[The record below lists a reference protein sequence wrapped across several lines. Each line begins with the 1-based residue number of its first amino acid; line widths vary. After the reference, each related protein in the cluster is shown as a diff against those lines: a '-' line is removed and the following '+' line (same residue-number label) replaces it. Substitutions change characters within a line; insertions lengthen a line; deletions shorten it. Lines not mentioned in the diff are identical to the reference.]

1 MSESNAGSR
10 TTVLRSIGVL
20 AERPVVSEVGLPAL
34 TVTFG
39 LQVLRVLIPGLTWTL
54 GDRFDLGAVY
64 LGIAALAVFLTAFL
78 AGGLR
83 RLLGSSR
90 AIAVTAG
97 GLGLTRLL
105 MQVWWGEPLFNL
117 VLAMVGTA
125 LFVMYLP
132 IGLDES
138 QLSLDESQ
146 RRSNPAAGHF
156 VLGLLLG
163 LALDTALHSAFLTY
177 DTVWQSIW
185 PALLVTA
192 LLVVFQWL
200 LLAGGAA
207 SRSAE
212 NGPSVAPKLSTTAWL
227 FIGPFFFLQLVVL
240 QNVARLAA
248 VTGWRLPLASGWV
261 VFGQVVALAAV
272 VWLLGRQRRSL
283 WPIALVSGGVLI
295 VITLFSYPEPGWFAA
310 LTVFGGQIS
319 SALLLVMLAVTAD
332 DRRGPSGFGR
342 LVAGNGVGMIL
353 LVVLLLGY
361 YVVYQMSLPYSNTIL
376 EIVAASLMTLCV
388 LLSTAR
394 LRDRIGVSRRSWLL
408 PVLAVVLL
416 MPSLVGAVT
425 WEEPAPVSG
434 NGFPVRVMT
443 YNLHNGFNPEG
454 YLGMEALAM
463 VIEESRPD
471 IVALQEVSRGWVI
484 SGRVDMLTWL
494 SQRLDMPYVSG
505 PTADPLWGNVIL
517 SRYPIIEYENHEL
530 PPRDLFIL
538 RGFTSAM
545 IDLGDGN
552 RLRVIATHFHH
563 LEGDS
568 EVRQVQ
574 SASLVQFLDG
584 TGNTIVLGDF
594 NAGSAAPEMETLR
607 QAGLIDAAGLVDSSP
622 ADTFTSINPYQRI
635 DYVWVSADLKVS
647 RVFVPVTTASDH
659 LPVIAVIDR

>member
-1 MSESNAGSR
+1 MPENNAMSGTA
-10 TTVLRSIGVL
+10 VLHSIGAL
-20 AERPVVSEVGLPAL
+20 AGRPVISEVGLPAL
-34 TVTFG
+34 TVMFG

-54 GDRFDLGAVY
+54 GDRFGLGAVY
-64 LGIAALAVFLTAFL
+64 LGIAALAVFLAAFL

-83 RLLGSSR
+83 RLLGSGR

-97 GLGLTRLL
+97 GLGLLRLL

-117 VLAMVGTA
+117 ILAMVGTA

-138 QLSLDESQ
+138 RHRNGSV
-146 RRSNPAAGHF
+146 AGHF
-156 VLGLLLG
+156 ILGLLLG

-177 DTVWQSIW
+177 DPVWQPIW

-200 LLAGGAA
+200 FLAGGAA
-207 SRSAE
+207 TRDAVS
-212 NGPSVAPKLSTTAWL
+212 GQSVVPRLSTTAWL

-248 VTGWRLPLASGWV
+248 VTGWRLPLAAGWV
-261 VFGQVVALAAV
+261 VFGQLVALAAA
-272 VWLLGRQRRSL
+272 VWLLGRQRRTL
-283 WPIALVSGGVLI
+283 WPIALISGSVLI
-295 VITLFSYPEPGWFAA
+295 VICLFPYPEPGWLAA

-319 SALLLVMLAVTAD
+319 SALLLVALAVAAD
-332 DRRGPSGFGR
+332 SRRGPSGFGR

-361 YVVYQMSLPYSNTIL
+361 YVVYQMNLPYSNTIL
-376 EIVAASLMTLCV
+376 EIVSASLMTLCV
-388 LLSTAR
+388 LLSIVG
-394 LRDRIGVSRRSWLL
+394 LRDRIGVSQRLWLL

-416 MPSLVGAVT
+416 VPSLAGAIA

-443 YNLHNGFNPEG
+443 YNLHNGFSPTG

-494 SQRLDMPYVSG
+494 SHRLDMPYVSG
-505 PTADPLWGNVIL
+505 PTADPLWGNTIL
-517 SRYPIIEYENHEL
+517 SRYPIIKHESHEL

-538 RGFTSAM
+538 RGFTSAR

-552 RLRVIATHFHH
+552 RLRIIATHYHH
-563 LEGDS
+563 LEEDS

-574 SASLVQFLDG
+574 STSLVQFLNG
-584 TGNTIVLGDF
+584 TSNTVVLGDF
-594 NAGSAAPEMETLR
+594 NAESAAPEMETLR
-607 QAGLIDAAGLVDSSP
+607 QAGLIDAAGTVDHSP
-622 ADTFTSINPYQRI
+622 ADTFNSVDPYQRI
-635 DYVWVSADLKVS
+635 DYVWVSADLQVS
-647 RVFVPVTTASDH
+647 EVFVPVTTASDH

>member
-1 MSESNAGSR
+1 MPDSNTRSG
-10 TTVLRSIGVL
+10 TTVLRSIGAL

-34 TVTFG
+34 TVMFG

-54 GDRFDLGAVY
+54 GDRFGLGAVY

-83 RLLGSSR
+83 RLLGSGR

-97 GLGLTRLL
+97 GLGLLRLL
-105 MQVWWGEPLFNL
+105 MQIWWGEPLFNL

-132 IGLDES
+132 IGLDKAR
-138 QLSLDESQ
+138 LSLDESQ
-146 RRSNPAAGHF
+146 RRNGSAAGYF

-177 DTVWQSIW
+177 DPVWQPVW

-192 LLVVFQWL
+192 LLAVFQWL
-200 LLAGGAA
+200 FLAVGAA

-212 NGPSVAPKLSTTAWL
+212 NESSVTPRLSTTAWL

-261 VFGQVVALAAV
+261 VFGQIVALAAAA
-272 VWLLGRQRRSL
+272 WLLGRQRRTL
-283 WPIALVSGGVLI
+283 WPIALISGMALI
-295 VITLFSYPEPGWFAA
+295 VICLFPYPEPGWLAA
-310 LTVFGGQIS
+310 PTVFGGQIS
-319 SALLLVMLAVTAD
+319 SALLLVALAVAAD
-332 DRRGPSGFGR
+332 SRRSPSGFGR

-376 EIVAASLMTLCV
+376 EIVSASLMTLCV
-388 LLSTAR
+388 LLSIAG
-394 LRDRIGVSRRSWLL
+394 LRDRIGVSHLSWLL

-416 MPSLVGAVT
+416 VPPLVGAIA

-443 YNLHNGFNPEG
+443 YNLHNGFNPDG

-471 IVALQEVSRGWVI
+471 IIALQEISRGWVI

-505 PTADPLWGNVIL
+505 PTADPLWGNAIL
-517 SRYPIIEYENHEL
+517 SRYPIIEHENYEL
-530 PPRDLFIL
+530 PPRNLFIL
-538 RGFTSAM
+538 RGFTSAV

-552 RLRVIATHFHH
+552 RLRIIATHFHH

-574 SASLVQFLDG
+574 SASLVRFLDG
-584 TGNTIVLGDF
+584 TSNTVVLGDF
-594 NAGSAAPEMETLR
+594 NAEPAAPEMETLR
-607 QAGLIDAAGLVDSSP
+607 QTGLIDAAGLVNPSP
-622 ADTFTSINPYQRI
+622 ADTFNSVDPYQRI
-635 DYVWVSADLKVS
+635 DYVWVSADLQVS
-647 RVFVPVTTASDH
+647 EVFVPVTTASDH